1 MNDADRRKINDEFQ
15 SSNSD
20 TSVRILLA
28 TDAASEGAD
37 FQKYCR
43 NLIHYEI
50 PWNPIRLEQRNG
62 RIDRHGQ
69 KADEVRIHHF
79 VYKNQ
84 EDSEFLKHIVD
95 KVEAIRSDLGS
106 VGALIADSVRK
117 KALGQKVDLAAID
130 DDACRRLAREEMA
143 IEARENESVAQMVEA
158 LNRARA
164 TLDIS
169 DKNQFDL
176 LKQALRLEGCTEAIC
191 TIGTDEFSLMRVP
204 SAWTECK
211 AYVRTSYSQKRLT
224 FNRIKSREDDD
235 VGIVHL
241 DHPLMRR
248 AISTFR
254 FQMWGAQ
261 SYPSALN
268 RVVIFES
275 SEVTSPVVIAW
286 GRQVLLGAEHN
297 RLHEGLVSCQL
308 SIQGKTVVSKKITR
322 PEDIKIFGGNL
333 EDVRTLIS
341 PHIDAI
347 TKQLSIHA
355 EAEAETLIAT
365 LDDRGEV
372 ARKQAQSLA
381 TERITAIRNAIKDW
395 QKRSVALQLQFAFD
409 DEEQE
414 QREQDFAALQHRLE
428 QLLLERETEP
438 KRQRDLYKVTDQ
450 RMFPVALEIIL
461 PKRSN

>member
-1 MNDADRRKINDEFQ
+1 
-15 SSNSD
+15 
-20 TSVRILLA
+20 
-28 TDAASEGAD
+28 
-37 FQKYCR
+37 
-43 NLIHYEI
+43 
-50 PWNPIRLEQRNG
+50 
-62 RIDRHGQ
+62 
-69 KADEVRIHHF
+69 
-79 VYKNQ
+79 
-84 EDSEFLKHIVD
+84 
-95 KVEAIRSDLGS
+95 
-106 VGALIADSVRK
+106 
-117 KALGQKVDLAAID
+117 
-130 DDACRRLAREEMA
+130 
-143 IEARENESVAQMVEA
+143 
-158 LNRARA
+158 
-164 TLDIS
+164 
-169 DKNQFDL
+169 
-176 LKQALRLEGCTEAIC
+176 
-191 TIGTDEFSLMRVP
+191 
-204 SAWTECK
+204 
-211 AYVRTSYSQKRLT
+211 
-224 FNRIKSREDDD
+224 
-235 VGIVHL
+235 
-241 DHPLMRR
+241 
-248 AISTFR
+248 
-254 FQMWGAQ
+254 MWGAQ